1 MEKRE
6 LVIIGAGPAGLSAA
20 IYGKRAGLDTLVLEK
35 GRPGGQVLI
44 TSKIENYPGILDG
57 TGSGLADAFR
67 THAEH
72 FKAEFRTASVQKL
85 EVRDG
90 EKIITLKDGSEIAAG
105 AVIVASGASFR
116 KQGCPG
122 ESTYTGMGVSYCA
135 VCDAAFFEDLEVAVI
150 GGGNTAV
157 EEACYLTGFASKVY
171 IVHRRDEFRADR
183 LVVEHAL
190 ANPKIVPVMDSVLE
204 SIEGS
209 DMVEKIVVRNVKTEE
224 KREIPLSGVFIFIGT
239 LPNDEY
245 LHGLLQTDAAGW
257 IITDSKLQT
266 SVPGIFAAGDVRNTS
281 LRQVVTAAG
290 DGARAAM
297 SAYAIAPKK
306 RPLSSMTPTIVLKN
320 DKPWLVTGSPGGAR
334 IITTVLQS
342 IVNTIDHGMNPA
354 EAIVTPRVHHQWLPD
369 ELRVEDGISPDTIA
383 LLQQK
388 GHKVALKAPMGRVQ
402 IIQADESGFYGYSDP
417 RNPDGKT
424 LGY

>member
-135 VCDAAFFEDLEVAVI
+135 VCDAAFFEPMRTR
-150 GGGNTAV
+150 TASCPSTCC
-157 EEACYLTGFASKVY
+157 AIWKRKAKSASSTMCST
-171 IVHRRDEFRADR
+171 
-183 LVVEHAL
+183 
-190 ANPKIVPVMDSVLE
+190 VPS
-204 SIEGS
+204 
-209 DMVEKIVVRNVKTEE
+209 
-224 KREIPLSGVFIFIGT
+224 
-239 LPNDEY
+239 
-245 LHGLLQTDAAGW
+245 A
-257 IITDSKLQT
+257 
-266 SVPGIFAAGDVRNTS
+266 
-281 LRQVVTAAG
+281 TA
-290 DGARAAM
+290 
-297 SAYAIAPKK
+297 
-306 RPLSSMTPTIVLKN
+306 RP
-320 DKPWLVTGSPGGAR
+320 
-334 IITTVLQS
+334 
-342 IVNTIDHGMNPA
+342 
-354 EAIVTPRVHHQWLPD
+354 
-369 ELRVEDGISPDTIA
+369 
-383 LLQQK
+383 
-388 GHKVALKAPMGRVQ
+388 
-402 IIQADESGFYGYSDP
+402 
-417 RNPDGKT
+417 
-424 LGY
+424 

>member
-105 AVIVASGASFR
+105 
-116 KQGCPG
+116 
-122 ESTYTGMGVSYCA
+122 
-135 VCDAAFFEDLEVAVI
+135 
-150 GGGNTAV
+150 
-157 EEACYLTGFASKVY
+157 
-171 IVHRRDEFRADR
+171 
-183 LVVEHAL
+183 
-190 ANPKIVPVMDSVLE
+190 
-204 SIEGS
+204 
-209 DMVEKIVVRNVKTEE
+209 
-224 KREIPLSGVFIFIGT
+224 
-239 LPNDEY
+239 
-245 LHGLLQTDAAGW
+245 
-257 IITDSKLQT
+257 
-266 SVPGIFAAGDVRNTS
+266 DVRDTS

-297 SAYAIAPKK
+297 SAYAY
-306 RPLSSMTPTIVLKN
+306 
-320 DKPWLVTGSPGGAR
+320 
-334 IITTVLQS
+334 LQ
-342 IVNTIDHGMNPA
+342 
-354 EAIVTPRVHHQWLPD
+354 R
-369 ELRVEDGISPDTIA
+369 
-383 LLQQK
+383 
-388 GHKVALKAPMGRVQ
+388 
-402 IIQADESGFYGYSDP
+402 
-417 RNPDGKT
+417 
-424 LGY
+424 